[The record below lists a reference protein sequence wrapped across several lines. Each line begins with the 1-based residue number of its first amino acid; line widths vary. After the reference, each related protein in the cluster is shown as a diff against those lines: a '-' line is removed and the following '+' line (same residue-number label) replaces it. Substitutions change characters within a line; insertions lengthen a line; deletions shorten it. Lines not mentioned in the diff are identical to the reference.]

1 MNKTENFIGFI
12 FLILVLFLGKAFL
25 ATDALFIR
33 LMIGIAL
40 GYSLSRAYT
49 GFAGSVNRAYNTGST
64 KLMRSMMLMFF
75 ITAVVTSSL
84 VLLNGPENYNLWINP
99 INLGLVLGAASFG
112 FGMSLSS
119 CCASGVLTDL
129 VSGLPRAFIT
139 LVFFGLGVF
148 LGYPIQRTNPIVARS
163 IATTAVGSTKG
174 GGVYIPDLFG
184 GGVQGTFLALA
195 LVGLLALIVSVI
207 AYNYERKRKLNGTFT
222 GVLTEKIAERPT
234 SYDTKDHKF
243 FSKENYE
250 RLVVKPWTLTQGSI
264 ALVFIFV
271 VMMGV
276 FNTGWGASTPY
287 GIWFGKVL
295 MLFGISAEQLA
306 AFTKMNVSTFATP
319 FFENQIT
326 VQNVGI
332 VIGTLFYLLSAGV
345 LKKMFFSEM
354 NISVKHALVFALGGI
369 SMGFGT
375 RLANG
380 CNVGALY
387 TPIANLS
394 LSGWVFLVFMVVGG
408 IVGST
413 FAKKINL

>member
-1 MNKTENFIGFI
+1 MNKIENIVGIIG
-12 FLILVLFLGKAFL
+12 LIAVVLLGNAFL

-33 LMIGIAL
+33 LLIGIAI
-40 GYSLSRAYT
+40 GYCLSRAYS

-75 ITAVVTSSL
+75 VTALVTSSF
-84 VLLNGPENYNLWINP
+84 VLLNGTDNYNLWINP
-99 INLGLVLGAASFG
+99 INLGLVLGALSFG

-129 VSGLPRAFIT
+129 VSGLPRALVT
-139 LVFFGLGVF
+139 LLFFGMGVF
-148 LGYPIQRTNPIVARS
+148 IGFPIQRTSSIVQNS
-163 IATTAVGSTKG
+163 IATTAVGASKQ

-184 GGVQGTFLALA
+184 GGVQGTIFALI
-195 LVGLLALIVSVI
+195 LVGFLCLLVTVI
-207 AYNYERKRKLNGTFT
+207 AYNYERKRKQNGTFT
-222 GVLTEKIAERPT
+222 GVGSEKACEQAYEF
-234 SYDTKDHKF
+234 SSKDSKF
-243 FSKENYE
+243 FSKENYN
-250 RLVVKPWTLTQGSI
+250 RLVAKPWSLTQGSI

-276 FNTGWGASTPY
+276 YRAGWGASTPY
-287 GIWFGKVL
+287 GIWFGKLV
-295 MLFGISAEQLA
+295 MLFGVSADQLA
-306 AFTKMNVSTFATP
+306 SFTKMNPSTFTTP

-332 VIGTLFYLLSAGV
+332 VFGTLFYLLSAGV

-354 NISVKHALVFALGGI
+354 HITFKEVLVFALGGI
-369 SMGFGT
+369 TMGFGT

-394 LSGWVFLVFMVVGG
+394 LSGWVFLVFMIVGG
-408 IVGST
+408 IAGST
-413 FAKKINL
+413 FAKKIN

>member
-1 MNKTENFIGFI
+1 MNKIENIVGIIG
-12 FLILVLFLGKAFL
+12 LIAVVLLGNAFL

-33 LMIGIAL
+33 LLIGIAI
-40 GYSLSRAYT
+40 GYCLSRAYS

-75 ITAVVTSSL
+75 VTALVTSSF
-84 VLLNGPENYNLWINP
+84 VLLNGTDNYNLWINP
-99 INLGLVLGAASFG
+99 INLGLVLGALSFG

-129 VSGLPRAFIT
+129 VSGLPRALVT
-139 LVFFGLGVF
+139 LLFFGMGVF
-148 LGYPIQRTNPIVARS
+148 IGFPIQRTSSIVQNS
-163 IATTAVGSTKG
+163 IATTAVGASKQ

-184 GGVQGTFLALA
+184 GGVQGTVFALI
-195 LVGLLALIVSVI
+195 LVGFLCLLVTVI
-207 AYNYERKRKLNGTFT
+207 AYNYERKRKQNGTFT
-222 GVLTEKIAERPT
+222 GVGSEKACEQAYEFN
-234 SYDTKDHKF
+234 SKDYKF
-243 FSKENYE
+243 FSKENYN
-250 RLVVKPWTLTQGSI
+250 RLVAKPWSLTQGSI

-276 FNTGWGASTPY
+276 YRAGWGASTPY
-287 GIWFGKVL
+287 GIWFGKLV
-295 MLFGISAEQLA
+295 MLFGVSADQLA
-306 AFTKMNVSTFATP
+306 SFTKMNPNTFSTP

-332 VIGTLFYLLSAGV
+332 VFGTLFYLLSAGV

-354 NISVKHALVFALGGI
+354 HITFKEVLVFALGGI
-369 SMGFGT
+369 TMGFGT

-408 IVGST
+408 IAGST
-413 FAKKINL
+413 FAKKIN